1 MGHKIFVSYKYAD
14 ADVHNLTGNSDG
26 STARDYVD
34 HLESKL
40 DENDHIYKGEEDDED
55 LSSLSKDTIWEK
67 LKDRIYDST
76 LTIVFISP
84 GMRESSKKDRDQWI
98 PWEVSYSL
106 KETSRR
112 DSSGAAVSSRT
123 NAMIAVVLP
132 DADNSYSYYLEDGKC
147 CTTKCVRHRTNK
159 LFDIIRKNKFNYTKG
174 QTRQCD
180 SGGTV
185 WTGRA
190 SYIEAVKWRYFTDN
204 IEHYIKKAYDRQSEV
219 DQYTLC
225 KEVE

>member
-14 ADVHNLTGNSDG
+14 ADVHNITGNSDG
-26 STARDYVD
+26 STVRDYVD

-55 LSSLSKDTIWEK
+55 LSSLGDDTIWEK

-84 GMRESSKKDRDQWI
+84 GMRESSKNDRDQWI

-112 DSSGAAVSSRT
+112 DSSGAAVSSKT

-132 DADNSYSYYLEDGKC
+132 DTDDSYSYYLEDKKC
-147 CTTKCVRHRTNK
+147 CTTKCICHHTNK
-159 LFDIIRKNKFNYTKG
+159 LFDIIRKNKFNYKKG

-185 WTGRA
+185 WSGKA
-190 SYIEAVKWRYFTDN
+190 SYIEAVKWCNFIDN
-204 IEHYIKKAYDRQSEV
+204 IEHYINEAYDRQSEV